1 MLFNIISWERITNS
15 IAFGNTKNLHRNVVC
30 LFIMFIKRNNPLRLC
45 RKWQWREYT
54 FYSLISY
61 YRETW
66 ITMRMNQ
73 RNSFRARYLFVL
85 RFIYKI
91 KMLKWKTLFFLNFL
105 CVYIST
111 NTEWC
116 PYWTST
122 QASPTKWWHRHYS
135 QSIMASHLLSHSLIY
150 QHYHSQSNKTQHLF
164 TSFDFEICR
173 SHSNCWSS
181 PNVYSKEKIY
191 IYITKESTLVT
202 VKLEP
207 CLYSRFSFIKSNIS
221 TEIFPI
227 HIINIVVL
235 GS

>member
-1 MLFNIISWERITNS
+1 LPLNVLSNIISWERITNS

-66 ITMRMNQ
+66 IAMRMNQ

-105 CVYIST
+105 CIYIST

-135 QSIMASHLLSHSLIY
+135 QCIMASHLLSHSLIY
-150 QHYHSQSNKTQHLF
+150 QHYHTVKAIKLNTSLLLLILKYVGVIPTAGVHLMS
-164 TSFDFEICR
+164 TA
-173 SHSNCWSS
+173 
-181 PNVYSKEKIY
+181 KKIY
-191 IYITKESTLVT
+191 IYIYHKG
-202 VKLEP
+202 K
-207 CLYSRFSFIKSNIS
+207 YFSHCKAWALSLFK
-221 TEIFPI
+221 IFFY
-227 HIINIVVL
+227 
-235 GS
+235 